1 MRPSALLSAF
11 IGVSAYHIPLTP
23 PTAQNLLS
31 SRRCTTIHACDA
43 SDSGPDPEEWRAFR
57 AKLISGGIKTTD
69 DGTGETATPSEP
81 AERQSVAPENEELL
95 KSQNEALYK
104 EYYGGAWAHESPGV
118 EVGGLVC
125 RLPLQAQLTR
135 LMRSGEGRSV
145 WGDRMREQLLA
156 DVPRLDSGNAT
167 SAEEETARLLAQWSG
182 NTVYTY
188 RLAERLISEC
198 LQSVSNQASD
208 GKVDIRAVNDEER
221 EMVRLYSA
229 AQDAWQEVALV
240 IDAGCDVDGE
250 PLDGGASCVASEAV
264 VINRPIARNMNRQ
277 LAQLIL
283 NGQEGEPKKYTP
295 EVIDRFLEAFGTEAA
310 VYVGGPED
318 QGKAG
323 LAVHGFDLPGASEL
337 APGTGLYI
345 GGIEGIID
353 AVLTGERRPLDF
365 RFFIGKRKSLSTAE
379 GAWCPIACARPV
391 ALKQCLGLPKPL
403 WHEVFELCGGEVAEL
418 SRIELLKRTDL
429 QNDEGE
435 KPMN

>member
-1 MRPSALLSAF
+1 MRLLSVLAV
-11 IGVSAYHIPLTP
+11 IGLASAYHIPLTP

-167 SAEEETARLLAQWSG
+167 SG
-182 NTVYTY
+182 
-188 RLAERLISEC
+188 
-198 LQSVSNQASD
+198 
-208 GKVDIRAVNDEER
+208 
-221 EMVRLYSA
+221 
-229 AQDAWQEVALV
+229 
-240 IDAGCDVDGE
+240 
-250 PLDGGASCVASEAV
+250 
-264 VINRPIARNMNRQ
+264 
-277 LAQLIL
+277 
-283 NGQEGEPKKYTP
+283 
-295 EVIDRFLEAFGTEAA
+295 
-310 VYVGGPED
+310 
-318 QGKAG
+318 
-323 LAVHGFDLPGASEL
+323 
-337 APGTGLYI
+337 
-345 GGIEGIID
+345 
-353 AVLTGERRPLDF
+353 
-365 RFFIGKRKSLSTAE
+365 
-379 GAWCPIACARPV
+379 
-391 ALKQCLGLPKPL
+391 
-403 WHEVFELCGGEVAEL
+403 
-418 SRIELLKRTDL
+418 
-429 QNDEGE
+429 
-435 KPMN
+435 